1 MSRSLTDLLRPR
13 VATAK
18 PSRAAYVAVL
28 AALVVFPGFL
38 PDYSLALVE
47 KILIFAMLAI
57 SLDLIYGYAGLP
69 SLGQAAYFGVGGYAV
84 AILMLKAGVTTAWL
98 VMPGGVLAG
107 ALAAAIFGPIAL
119 RTTGA
124 NFLLVTFAIGQLLST
139 VAIEWK
145 FLQSFGVEGL
155 VGVSFPSFGFDWD
168 VNSMYYAV
176 VVMFIIVFI
185 AAIWVTRTSLGFGA
199 VGVREDE
206 QRMRVFGYNTFLVKY
221 KLFIISG
228 AIAGAGGE
236 MLAFTSGAV
245 LPSNLDITYSA
256 LAFLMVIIAGA
267 GTIYGPVIGA
277 AIILLLEYYVS
288 KQIPERWPLVLGAVF
303 IITALLFRD
312 GLVSAI
318 AKGCGSARER
328 VPPFARWRNPAS
340 QER

>member
-1 MSRSLTDLLRPR
+1 LSRSLTDLLRPR

-107 ALAAAIFGPIAL
+107 ALGAAIFGPIAL

-245 LPSNLDITYSA
+245 LPSNLDGDHRRCRDD
-256 LAFLMVIIAGA
+256 LRAGDRR
-267 GTIYGPVIGA
+267 
-277 AIILLLEYYVS
+277 S
-288 KQIPERWPLVLGAVF
+288 
-303 IITALLFRD
+303 D
-312 GLVSAI
+312 H
-318 AKGCGSARER
+318 
-328 VPPFARWRNPAS
+328 PAT
-340 QER
+340 

>member
-1 MSRSLTDLLRPR
+1 MNRSLSELLRPR
-13 VATAK
+13 VSSAR
-18 PSRAAYVAVL
+18 PSRLVYVVVL
-28 AALVVFPGFL
+28 AALVAFPGFL
-38 PDYSLALVE
+38 PNYSLALVE

-84 AILMLKAGVTTAWL
+84 AILMLKAGVTSAWL
-98 VMPGGVLAG
+98 VMPGGILAG
-107 ALAAAIFGPIAL
+107 AIAAAIFGPIAL
-119 RTTGA
+119 RTSGA

-139 VAIEWK
+139 VAIKWK

-155 VGVSFPSFGFDWD
+155 VGVTFPSFGFEWD
-168 VNSMYYAV
+168 VTSMYYAV
-176 VVMFIIVFI
+176 VGMFLIAFI
-185 AAIWVTRTSLGFGA
+185 AAMWVTRTSLGFGA

-206 QRMRVFGYNTFLVKY
+206 QRMKVFGYNTFLVKY

-228 AIAGAGGE
+228 GIAAAGGE

-245 LPSNLDITYSA
+245 LPTNLDITYSA
-256 LAFLMVIIAGA
+256 LAFLMVILAGA

-288 KQIPERWPLVLGAVF
+288 KQIPDRWPLVLGTVF

-312 GLVSAI
+312 GLVGAFGK
-318 AKGCGSARER
+318 AVGSAREL
-328 VPPFARWRNPAS
+328 PPFARWRNPAPE
-340 QER
+340 ER